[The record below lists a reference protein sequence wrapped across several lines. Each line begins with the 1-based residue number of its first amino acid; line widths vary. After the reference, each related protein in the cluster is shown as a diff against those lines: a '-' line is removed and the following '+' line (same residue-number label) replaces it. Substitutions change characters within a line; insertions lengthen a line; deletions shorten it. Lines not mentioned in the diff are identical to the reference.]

1 MRATR
6 VISLSITLAA
16 ASLLANAQTFN
27 EVQVNLPY
35 TITAG
40 SAVLPAGN
48 YEIRPL
54 ADQVNTFGL
63 YKDGVI
69 CKAIVQATPINKVNS
84 NRDTSVVLNVDGD
97 HYQLSQLW
105 VGSEVDGAT
114 GYQFSIPRAAK
125 VLHAGATPL
134 VVKARRG

>member
-69 CKAIVQATPINKVNS
+69 CKAIVQATPMNKVNS
-84 NRDTSVVLNVDGD
+84 NVETSVVLNVDGD

-105 VGSEVDGAT
+105 VGSEADGAT
-114 GYQFSIPRAAK
+114 GYQFVIPRVAK
-125 VLHAGATPL
+125 ALHAGATPL

>member
-48 YEIRPL
+48 YQIRPL

-69 CKAIVQATPINKVNS
+69 CKSIVQATPINKVNS
-84 NRDTSVVLNVDGD
+84 DVDTSVVLNVDGD

-105 VGSEVDGAT
+105 IDGHT

-125 VLHAGATPL
+125 LLHAGATPL